1 MTWGPG
7 GGHEVLAHG
16 DEEPSRRSPA
26 LLAVVAGACLVVGYL
41 AGSRLAPSPVPVTE
55 PAGAVAP
62 TDAAT
67 GAGPAL
73 DPIAAGIVDR
83 VPDEPS
89 GFRVSLFNTGEDG
102 ITATVVSLPGWSPP
116 LTDTRASSIAGRS
129 WGTVRFSAPPDCM
142 TYPADVRVV
151 HVRIWTDSGVANR
164 VVPLSQPARVL
175 RDHYEELCAPPPTR

>member
-1 MTWGPG
+1 MTWGPS

-16 DEEPSRRSPA
+16 EDEPARRPPG
-26 LLAVVAGACLVVGYL
+26 LLAVVAGASLVIGFL
-41 AGSRLAPSPVPVTE
+41 AGTRLAPEAVPVTE

-67 GAGPAL
+67 GAGPGM
-73 DPIAAGIVDR
+73 DPVAAGVITK
-83 VPDEPS
+83 VPGTPW
-89 GFRVSLFNTGEDG
+89 GFQVSLFNTGADD

-116 LTDTRASSIAGRS
+116 LTDTRASTIAGRS
-129 WGTVRFSAPPDCM
+129 WGMIGFSAPPDCM

-164 VVPLSQPARVL
+164 VVPLSQPARTL
-175 RDHYEELCAPPPTR
+175 REHYLKFCDPPPTR

>member
-16 DEEPSRRSPA
+16 EDEPSRRPTG
-26 LLAVVAGACLVVGYL
+26 LLAVVAGAGLVVGFL
-41 AGSRLAPSPVPVTE
+41 VGTRMVPAAVPVTE
-55 PAGAVAP
+55 PAGATAP

-67 GAGPAL
+67 GAGGM
-73 DPIAAGIVDR
+73 DPVAAGVVST
-83 VPDEPS
+83 VPGAPS
-89 GFRVSLFNTGEDG
+89 SFKVSLFNTSADD

-116 LTDTRASSIAGRS
+116 LTDTRASTIAGRS
-129 WGTVRFSAPPDCM
+129 WGLLRFSASPDCM

-151 HVRIWTDSGVANR
+151 HVRIWTDAGVANR

-175 RDHYEELCAPPPTR
+175 REHYEELCAPPPTR